1 MSCMPRKSEV
11 YTWRVSP
18 AMKASLEEAARNR
31 KRSVARLL
39 EQLVEE
45 GLEAAG
51 GDQES
56 DANRQGHLHRLAA
69 PFLGCID
76 GGDPRRSVRTRELVR
91 ARLKRQPAHVR

>member
-11 YTWRVSP
+11 YTWRVSSE
-18 AMKASLEEAARNR
+18 MKASLEEAARKR

-39 EQLVEE
+39 EQIVED

-51 GDQES
+51 GDHES
-56 DANRQGHLHRLAA
+56 DANLQVHLHRRAA

-91 ARLKRQPAHVR
+91 ARLRRQPAHVR